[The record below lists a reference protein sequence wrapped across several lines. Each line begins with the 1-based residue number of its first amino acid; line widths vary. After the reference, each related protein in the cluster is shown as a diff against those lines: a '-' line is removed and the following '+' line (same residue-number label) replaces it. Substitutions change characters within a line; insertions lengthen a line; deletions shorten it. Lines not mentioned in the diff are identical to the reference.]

1 MLDGQKIWL
10 SRYTC
15 SWVAS
20 VKSLKVLICWFQELR
35 RHRPDAPPV
44 ILCGCGSDLRSDP
57 ATQARLAKTG
67 SSPVSPEQALAVCC
81 EIGAVNYVETSSK
94 DNSSDEVSEAFEV
107 SQDIWSVNRTQTFDI
122 FPIFLLETFIH
133 LCFDERR
140 LGFRNSISFVEISK
154 DQNFYVYQVQKEK
167 KRLLKRDIISN

>member
-1 MLDGQKIWL
+1 MLSCQLPPLRAEGSNKRGNSINSPNNNPGVCIRQLADTYMQQGSECK
-10 SRYTC
+10 
-15 SWVAS
+15 
-20 VKSLKVLICWFQELR
+20 KSKSSYFGFQELR

-107 SQDIWSVNRTQTFDI
+107 SC
-122 FPIFLLETFIH
+122 H
-133 LCFDERR
+133 H
-140 LGFRNSISFVEISK
+140 
-154 DQNFYVYQVQKEK
+154 
-167 KRLLKRDIISN
+167 